1 MSSALTDPHRLRA
14 LESAALLDTPAEM
27 IFDRLTNLASRMLG
41 VPVALVSLVTP
52 DRQFFKSQCGLPS
65 PYSERRETPLS
76 HSFCQYVV
84 EDGAALVVE
93 DARYD
98 ERLKDNLAIPDLGV
112 IAYAGF
118 PIREPGGHVLG
129 SFCVIDDRPRV
140 WSRGDLEV
148 LSELAAAATDVVA
161 LRAEAVAAG
170 SAGRRLQRALVPEPP
185 ELPGAAAA
193 AVYRPGEQR
202 SLLGGDFF
210 LCEAAPDGSI
220 AMVIGDVAGHG
231 PEAAAFAMSLRATW
245 RAMLLAPGLG
255 LSERAATLNR
265 IAVAQRPEVGG
276 FATALL
282 CEIDPAKRVALAV
295 NAGHPPLVRLGSDGA
310 TEITLPPCPPL
321 GIITDPPWAAGAVEL
336 EPGGALLA
344 YTDGLVEGRASPG
357 SSERIGAKPIL
368 ELAAAMHADG
378 ADGHTLLTALVEL
391 AAHTAGEPP
400 DDDVAAVLV
409 QVP

>member
-1 MSSALTDPHRLRA
+1 MSSAVTDPHRLRA

-27 IFDRLTNLASRMLG
+27 VFDRLTNLASRMLG

-65 PYSERRETPLS
+65 PVSERRETPLS

-93 DARYD
+93 DARLD

-148 LSELAAAATDVVA
+148 LSELAAAATDIVA
-161 LRAEAVAAG
+161 LRAEAVASGA
-170 SAGRRLQRALVPEPP
+170 AGRRLQRALVPEPP
-185 ELPGAAAA
+185 ALPGAEAA

-210 LCEAAPDGSI
+210 LCEGTPDGSV
-220 AMVIGDVAGHG
+220 ALVIGDVAGHG
-231 PEAAAFAMSLRATW
+231 PEAAAFAMSLRSTW

-255 LSERAATLNR
+255 LVERAATLNR
-265 IAVAQRPEVGG
+265 IALAQRPDVGVY
-276 FATALL
+276 ATALL
-282 CEIDPAKRVALAV
+282 CEIDPESRLAVAV
-295 NAGHPPLVRLGSDGA
+295 NAGHPPLVRLGSGGA
-310 TEITLPPCPPL
+310 SEVALPPCPPL
-321 GIITDPPWAAGAVEL
+321 GIIADPPWAAGEVEL

-344 YTDGLVEGRASPG
+344 YTDGLVESRAAPG
-357 SSERIGAKPIL
+357 SAERLGAGPIL
-368 ELAAAMHADG
+368 ELAGAMHAEG

-391 AAHTAGEPP
+391 AGHAAGEPP

-409 QVP
+409 SVP